1 MSGSLEK
8 YLIPEV
14 FSPNV
19 ISIVGQIPGL
29 ILIIYVF
36 TQIDTRMDGTV
47 LAPGW
52 IFYMAA
58 ACLQWFD
65 MFDNADGVR
74 ARRLKCGSAIGR
86 IVDEALDLIN

>member
-1 MSGSLEK
+1 M
-8 YLIPEV
+8 IPEV

-19 ISIVGQIPGL
+19 VSLTGQIPSL

-36 TQIDTRMDGTV
+36 THMDTRMDGTALMPSWV
-47 LAPGW
+47 
-52 IFYMAA
+52 FYTAA

-65 MFDNADGVR
+65 WFDNADGVR
-74 ARRLKCGSAIGR
+74 ARRLKCGSPIGR